1 MAQGTKSTRRRRQS
15 RSARRSAG
23 RRARARRR
31 AGELRR
37 RLKRFLTDDAIRR
50 AAAETG
56 WVQRVKKIAPVA
68 FVWTLVLGFAG
79 NTERSIATLRR
90 EFERATGI
98 AVVPSAFYDRFTE
111 PLVRCLVKLIAVLI
125 EKTTENAS
133 RPLAGALAAFK
144 DVVVFDSTV
153 LRLHE
158 YLAKKFPGSRTNHS
172 KAAAKLHVA
181 LSVVGAGPRT
191 IKVTSGRTHD
201 GKAMSVGAWVAG
213 KLLLF
218 DLGYYSYRLFD
229 NIRRNT
235 GSFVSRFKINGN
247 PLIVANNRPCRGA
260 SVRLVGK
267 RLQEVLPSLQRE
279 ILDVEIEVAFK
290 RRVYAGKTRKATTT
304 FRLVGVRDEETG
316 EYHLYITNLPVE
328 EFDAET
334 VARLYRARWTI
345 ELLFKSLKS
354 DFGID
359 DLPSEKPAVVQAL
372 LYASI
377 ITWLVG
383 QEVLAMICERLKDE
397 ARRVTSRRWSRLLH
411 ECASD
416 LLRLLVGPRGQ
427 QQLAVLLD
435 RHLLHEAPDPH
446 RRRASLIEEV
456 EDEDGLAALVA

>member
-1 MAQGTKSTRRRRQS
+1 MAQGKKSTRRRRHS
-15 RSARRSAG
+15 RSA
-23 RRARARRR
+23 ARARRR
-31 AGELRR
+31 ARERRHAAELRR
-37 RLKRFLTDDAIRR
+37 RMKRFLTDEAIRG
-50 AAAETG
+50 AARETG
-56 WVQRVKKIAPVA
+56 WIKRVKKIDPVA

-79 NTERSIATLRR
+79 NTERTIATLRR
-90 EFERATGI
+90 EFGRATGVS
-98 AVVPSAFYDRFTE
+98 VVPSAFYDRFTE
-111 PLVRCLVKLIAVLI
+111 PLGRCLVTLIAVLI
-125 EKTTENAS
+125 ERMTKNAS

-201 GKAMSVGAWVAG
+201 GKAMSVGPWVAG

-260 SVRLVGK
+260 SVKLVGE
-267 RLQEVLPSLQRE
+267 RLQNVLPLLQRE
-279 ILDVEIEVAFK
+279 ILDVVIEVAFK
-290 RRVYAGKTRKATTT
+290 RRVYGGKVRKATTT
-304 FRLVGVRDEETG
+304 FRLVGVRDDTKG

-328 EFDAET
+328 TFDAET

-354 DFGID
+354 DFALE
-359 DLPSEKPAVVQAL
+359 DLPSEKPAVVRAL

-383 QEVLAMICERLKDE
+383 QEVLALIRERLKDE
-397 ARRVTSRRWSRLLH
+397 ARRVTPRRWSRLLH

-427 QQLAVLLD
+427 QQLATLLEQ
-435 RHLLHEAPDPH
+435 HLLHEALDPH

-456 EDEDGLAALVA
+456 EAAEGLTTLAA